1 MKYEY
6 LKKRELYNR
15 AKRFYGLPIP
25 AIGFFSYEKSE
36 GVEWMTSGNA
46 KIMAQRNGGWLQI
59 SCSHYDESTDSYIS
73 NLETFSGYNGESYQ
87 LHYSK

>member
-1 MKYEY
+1 MKYQY

-15 AKRFYGLPIP
+15 AKRFSTLSLPS
-25 AIGFFSYEKSE
+25 IGFFSYEKSD
-36 GVEWMTSGNA
+36 GAEWMSCGSTR
-46 KIMAQRNGGWLQI
+46 IMAQRGGNWLQV

-73 NLETFSGYNGESYQ
+73 NLDTFSGYNEEAYQ